1 MFGLGP
7 NLDVKKN
14 LTLTCML
21 PMKVDFYMTK
31 NGGTKIVGIF
41 NIFHLNIENLIG
53 LFRFSRLFNNNNQ
66 DCKILVFCVLS
77 YPFFMGGNFFD
88 HHKTSCAGC
97 KMTDV

>member
-1 MFGLGP
+1 MEVPELSNYVDREMSMFGLGP

-41 NIFHLNIENLIG
+41 NIFHLNIEKLIG
-53 LFRFSRLFNNNNQ
+53 CFVF
-66 DCKILVFCVLS
+66 LVCS
-77 YPFFMGGNFFD
+77 TTTI
-88 HHKTSCAGC
+88 KTS
-97 KMTDV
+97 